1 MTDFEKEI
9 LDHHKQLQS
18 YALHLTHD
26 SYLAEE
32 LLQDTILRL
41 LSKVDK
47 YEDRQKF
54 GKWAGVI
61 MHRSFCNS
69 LRENNEA
76 RTRAFIVGYDEGVGE
91 PSLSVADNSILYGY
105 TDIMAAIHSLPPDAA
120 RLLCLRAEGYKY
132 EEIAAKLGIP
142 LGTVKSRLLVAK
154 AMLKK
159 VLDA

>member
-9 LDHHKQLQS
+9 LAHHKQLQS
-18 YALHLTHD
+18 YARHLTRD

-41 LSKVDK
+41 LSKADK
-47 YEDRQKF
+47 YEERQKF

-61 MHRSFCNS
+61 MR
-69 LRENNEA
+69 NNFYNTCRQKDEA
-76 RTRAFIVGYDEGVGE
+76 HARHLFASYDEGVGE
-91 PSLSVADNSILYGY
+91 PALSVADNSTLYGY
-105 TDIMAAIHSLPPDAA
+105 ADIMAAIHSLPPDVA

-132 EEIAAKLGIP
+132 EEIAAELGIP
-142 LGTVKSRLLVAK
+142 LGTVKSRLLAAK

-159 VLDA
+159 VLDM